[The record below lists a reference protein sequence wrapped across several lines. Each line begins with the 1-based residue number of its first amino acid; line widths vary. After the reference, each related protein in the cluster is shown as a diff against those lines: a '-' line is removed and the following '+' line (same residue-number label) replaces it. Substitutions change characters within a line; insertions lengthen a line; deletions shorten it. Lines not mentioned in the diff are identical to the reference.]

1 MAGELMGGLMLIG
14 VLFLL
19 GLIYVLPLLARW
31 LRDKSIEMLEREA
44 ALGNPVAIDYLAAMK
59 GIERGLN
66 EYEDV
71 IQFML
76 IRKAV
81 RDCIYYGRC

>member
-1 MAGELMGGLMLIG
+1 MAGAEGLMLIG

-19 GLIYVLPLLARW
+19 GFIGFVLPLLARW
-31 LRDKSIEMLEREA
+31 LRDKSLCMLEREA

-71 IQFML
+71 IQLML
-76 IRKAV
+76 IRKTM